1 MIQIIIFGLFKKLKS
16 ESIGQSIKLKYRKN
30 TMYQITHTCTLNVTG
45 EAVGVLMDYI
55 TFKGKFTANHLIYTG
70 TFTQCVLIQY
80 NELDTNDDG
89 THFSGILR
97 VCGNFVGEIQTESGD
112 EVLTV
117 QFFGNTRKQHKH
129 LDFLQGLYYGYENH
143 VEHFYWK
150 DYAGIEYLIYCQL
163 LEKVPKQV
171 FLAKPLVAAAT
182 ELVIPSSDRGTG
194 EWVDIDVFSDSD
206 SDDDD

>member
-1 MIQIIIFGLFKKLKS
+1 
-16 ESIGQSIKLKYRKN
+16 
-30 TMYQITHTCTLNVTG
+30 MYQITHPCTLDVTG

-117 QFFGNTRKQHKH
+117 QFLGNTRQQYTHF
-129 LDFLQGLYYGYENH
+129 DFLQALYYGYENH

-150 DYAGIEYLIYCQL
+150 DYARIEYLICCQL
-163 LEKVPKQV
+163 LEQVPKPKQV
-171 FLAKPLVAAAT
+171 LPAKPLVAVV
-182 ELVIPSSDRGTG
+182 LPSSDRGTS
-194 EWVDIDVFSDSD
+194 EWVDINALSDSD